1 MDHAARAKKAL
12 ERLIYSPRSCDGASD
27 AAADVDAVV
36 AGAAA
41 DAALFSP
48 LHELQ
53 VGLASKHPHALCTS
67 RVECTARRLHCAS
80 HTSNASTDHN

>member
-12 ERLIYSPRSCDGASD
+12 EGLIYSPRSNGAATD
-27 AAADVDAVV
+27 ADAGVG
-36 AGAAA
+36 ATAGGAAA

-53 VGLASKHPHALCTS
+53 VCLTTRGTVTPCNSMCTGGNFLS
-67 RVECTARRLHCAS
+67 C
-80 HTSNASTDHN
+80 